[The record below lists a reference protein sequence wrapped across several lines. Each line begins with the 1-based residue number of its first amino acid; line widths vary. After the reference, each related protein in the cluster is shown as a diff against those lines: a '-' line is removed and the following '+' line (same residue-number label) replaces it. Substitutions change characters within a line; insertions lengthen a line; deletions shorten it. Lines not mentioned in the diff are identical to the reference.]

1 MRTGCVQLRR
11 DDFWFSW
18 YLHPKKIGSTSTSAA
33 NGWRGSRT
41 KPSVCCD
48 SKIFL
53 WNEKRILS
61 VIFENKRRELF
72 FFLYVWVWKWTEASA
87 NSITSNVFF
96 VFLSL
101 NTSHAMDDTTRD
113 VLPYVCAVFYSSQPH
128 SMVGKSVSTYG
139 DFERTRGDGES
150 AYGTAQ
156 SLCVHE
162 WYFWNRC
169 CLCCLIIYNSCFSI
183 YSNISILIT
192 FVEIV
197 FDI

>member
-72 FFLYVWVWKWTEASA
+72 FFCMCEFESELKLAPTASHLMFFLSFFRWTRRTRWTTRLGMYCRMCVLFFTHPNRIRWLENPFQPMEISKGLVVMVRAHTVPRNRCVYTSDIFEIGAASA
-87 NSITSNVFF
+87 V
-96 VFLSL
+96 
-101 NTSHAMDDTTRD
+101 
-113 VLPYVCAVFYSSQPH
+113 
-128 SMVGKSVSTYG
+128 
-139 DFERTRGDGES
+139 
-150 AYGTAQ
+150 
-156 SLCVHE
+156 
-162 WYFWNRC
+162 
-169 CLCCLIIYNSCFSI
+169 
-183 YSNISILIT
+183 
-192 FVEIV
+192 
-197 FDI
+197 